1 MQTLIVGGEDAD
13 EPCDLV
19 GSEVATVCDLFDE
32 LDLLGRVDQATH
44 ILIESLEGTCLSL
57 LLVRISVATP
67 WVVLGACRILLR
79 SDDGWWGRGY
89 GVGYGRWAL
98 YGGLL
103 AIELRDSPVLEGYID
118 RKGSFGELVLEEIFP
133 DLSVVLLDI
142 LVARLTE
149 DTHDLALGHPT
160 VDLADRLACF
170 AQSARGEC
178 DDADRGREPCRY
190 LHIGS
195 RGVYD
200 GEVSELRA

>member
-19 GSEVATVCDLFDE
+19 GREVATVCDLLDE
-32 LDLLGRVDQATH
+32 LDLLGRVDQASH
-44 ILIESLEGTCLSL
+44 ILIESLEGTGLSL
-57 LLVRISVATP
+57 LLVRISVATT

-79 SDDGWWGRGY
+79 SDDGWWGRGD
-89 GVGYGRWAL
+89 GVGYSRWAL

-103 AIELRDSPVLEGYID
+103 AIVLRDSSVLEGHID

-142 LVARLTE
+142 LVTRLTE

-190 LHIGS
+190 LHNGS
-195 RGVYD
+195 RDVYD